1 MRKDLI
7 DLKAQ
12 NEELKAIA
20 KDAKQAVINKNDLR
34 RSAGAP
40 RVYSATNNN
49 TNTEVNQ
56 QQSAEIKRLCAE
68 SERMT
73 QKNKD
78 NMRKINDLNNQ
89 LE

>member
-56 QQSAEIKRLCAE
+56 
-68 SERMT
+68 
-73 QKNKD
+73 
-78 NMRKINDLNNQ
+78 
-89 LE
+89 